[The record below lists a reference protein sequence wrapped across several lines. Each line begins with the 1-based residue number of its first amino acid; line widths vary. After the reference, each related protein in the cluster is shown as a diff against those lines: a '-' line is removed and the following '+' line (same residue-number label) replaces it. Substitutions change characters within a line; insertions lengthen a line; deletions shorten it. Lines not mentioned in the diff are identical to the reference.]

1 MVSLRLDTEICRH
14 RFRPPCPICKRK
26 TWPTSGLDGQVVFRC
41 FIHGHWTPDS
51 VEDERGERLPFF
63 RWRIYD
69 WRFL

>member
-51 VEDERGERLPFF
+51 VED
-63 RWRIYD
+63 
-69 WRFL
+69 